1 MITHV
6 VLLKPR
12 PDLSADARRA
22 FATAFE
28 HAVTV
33 IPSIRGVQVGRRVR
47 HGAAYEAGTPD
58 AADVVALLTFDDLD
72 GLRTY
77 LAHPAHAE
85 VARLFGE
92 TVQSAMVFDVDMGG
106 IQRLADLV

>member
-6 VLLKPR
+6 VLMKPK
-12 PDLSADARRA
+12 PDLPADTRRA

-33 IPSIRGVQVGRRVR
+33 IPSVRGVQVGRRVR
-47 HGAAYEAGTPD
+47 HGAGYEARTPD
-58 AADVVALLTFDDLD
+58 AADVVAFVMFDDLD

-85 VARLFGE
+85 VGRLFGE
-92 TVQSAMVFDVDMGG
+92 SLQSAMVFDLDVGG
-106 IQRLADLV
+106 IERLADFV